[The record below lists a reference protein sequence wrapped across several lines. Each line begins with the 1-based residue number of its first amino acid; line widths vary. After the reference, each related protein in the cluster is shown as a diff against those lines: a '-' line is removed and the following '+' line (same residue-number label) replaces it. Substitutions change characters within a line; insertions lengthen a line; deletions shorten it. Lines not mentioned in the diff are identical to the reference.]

1 MKNKTLKF
9 GILCLLIGCCLT
21 IYAGANAKININS
34 MTSSDWQEC
43 SIKGIGERTESKL
56 LAVEPISNIES
67 VATISGIGT
76 EKAAIIE
83 KHFTTRDTCRY
94 EIFMAALII
103 GINLIVIGALMIIFI
118 LVRQVLAAREFKR
131 SIKNLSEK

>member
-9 GILCLLIGCCLT
+9 GILCLIIGCCLT
-21 IYAGANAKININS
+21 IYAGANAKININQ
-34 MTSSDWQEC
+34 MTAADWQSC
-43 SIKGIGERTESKL
+43 SIKGIGTQTESKL
-56 LAVEPISNIES
+56 LAAEPVSNIES
-67 VATISGIGT
+67 VSAISEIGAKKVT
-76 EKAAIIE
+76 AIE
-83 KHFTTRDTCRY
+83 RHFTTLDTCRY
-94 EIFMAALII
+94 EIFIAALII